1 VTSRRGGVRVGT
13 IVKYIVLTVFALAAI
28 VVPLWAVIVNSMK
41 TEADANTLSLSW
53 PKHWAIRSNY
63 STVINQGHLLRGFR
77 NTAIIAIPSVFLAVV
92 LGAMAAWIFARRKG
106 RSLNALYFLAIA
118 GIFFPP
124 AVVTT
129 VRTLQWFHVYGSY
142 LGVIVFYVSFFMCF
156 AVFLMTGFVK
166 TIPME
171 LEEAA
176 LIDGASPWTVFRRIV
191 FPLLRPVVATTAFI
205 TLLFAWNDFLW
216 PFFLLNQSS
225 KNTLTLGLYN
235 FISASFDQISW
246 NFVFADVVVV
256 SLPLIVCYYLVQRW
270 LVGGFLGTGG
280 KG

>member
-1 VTSRRGGVRVGT
+1 VTRKRREARAGV
-13 IVKYIVLTVFALAAI
+13 IVKYSLLSVFALGAI
-28 VVPLWAVIVNSMK
+28 VVPLWAVLVNSAK
-41 TEADANTLSLSW
+41 TEAEANTLSLSL
-53 PKHWAIRSNY
+53 PNHWMIGSNY
-63 STVINQGHLLRGFR
+63 STVINEGHLLRGFR
-77 NTAIIAIPSVFLAVV
+77 NTAIIAIPSVFLAVI
-92 LGAMAAWIFARRKG
+92 LGAMAAWVFARRKG
-106 RSLNALYFLAIA
+106 KALSTLYFIAIA

-129 VRTLQWFHVYGSY
+129 VRMLQWLHVYGSY
-142 LGVIVFYVSFFMCF
+142 MGVVIFYVSFFLCF

-176 LIDGASPWTVFRRIV
+176 LIDGASPLTVFRKII

-216 PFFLLNQSS
+216 PFFLLNSSS

-235 FISASFDQISW
+235 FISASFNQISW

-256 SLPLIVCYYLVQRW
+256 SLPLIVCYYVVQRW